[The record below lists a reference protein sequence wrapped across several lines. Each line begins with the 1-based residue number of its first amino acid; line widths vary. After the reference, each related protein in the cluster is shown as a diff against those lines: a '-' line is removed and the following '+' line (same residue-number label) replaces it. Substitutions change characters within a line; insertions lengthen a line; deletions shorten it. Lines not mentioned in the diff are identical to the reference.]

1 MTSEPDYESEFLEQ
15 KIREGKYG
23 LDLYHGEGGDKET
36 ALAWYLP
43 RISDKLRR
51 VEQRLKRDAV
61 TKEESLALVPLPP
74 AVQEAKKSLAL
85 TPASTR
91 EVWLTSIVITTT
103 ILVWYFIVIIISIVY
118 MHMYIGN

>member
-23 LDLYHGEGGDKET
+23 LDLYHGTGGDKET

-43 RISDKLRR
+43 RISEKLRH
-51 VEQRLKRDAV
+51 VERRLKRDAV

-74 AVQEAKKSLAL
+74 AVQEAKKDLAL
-85 TPASTR
+85 TRASTR
-91 EVWLTSIVITTT
+91 EVWLT
-103 ILVWYFIVIIISIVY
+103 YIVIITTAFVLLFHYSY
-118 MHMYIGN
+118 YSYY